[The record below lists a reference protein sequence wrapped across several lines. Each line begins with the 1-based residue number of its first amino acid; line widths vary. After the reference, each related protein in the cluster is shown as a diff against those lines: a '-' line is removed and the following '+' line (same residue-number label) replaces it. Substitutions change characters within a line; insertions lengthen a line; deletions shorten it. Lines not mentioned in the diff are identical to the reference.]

1 MRAVRQVAA
10 YRAVVVLLWGLAAY
24 ATVVCRGLFWDGS
37 SFLANILDHGG
48 FHDFYVARAHVD
60 WVTQAPV
67 LLLSEFGVRD
77 TRLLS
82 MAYSASLFALPAALY
97 HLALA
102 RVRHDA
108 VLLGIVIAAVAVVYL
123 PTSFF
128 IIGEYNATFAAVT
141 AGMAVT
147 MTSRESRLGD
157 ASLLCVLGVFCVR
170 SYEAMV
176 WLGPLLAAAIVW
188 SRRKDRDPATK
199 ILAGIAALA
208 FIAAAVVAAATIA
221 DYWSHPHFIKVR
233 LMSFDFW
240 QNLQF
245 AIPLAGLAVSTVV
258 GLARPAWLE
267 GRGPLIVMGIA
278 TAVLASTPWWRLLHE
293 HSILY
298 PPAHYLARE
307 AAGLLLALLL
317 ACMWLH
323 VAWPAAGGLATPRR
337 GHDGAPHRRRH
348 SRRGADGTV
357 VRLPRPP
364 AQPGRQPAGHHS
376 RRRPAT
382 ARLAGQAVRPG
393 LVAARHERDREPH
406 ARPRFR
412 AGRQRLSEQPA
423 VRSGLRD
430 AAAPKRL
437 RLGTVRIMPDRGP
450 PGPLM
455 AGSAP
460 LRGASSCPHHDL

>member
-1 MRAVRQVAA
+1 MRQVAA

-24 ATVVCRGLFWDGS
+24 ATVACRGLFWDGS
-37 SFLANILDHGG
+37 SFLVNILDHGR

-60 WVTQAPV
+60 WVTQLPV
-67 LLLSEFGVRD
+67 LLLAEFGVRD
-77 TRLLS
+77 TRVLS
-82 MAYSASLFALPAALY
+82 MAYSAALFGLPAALY

-128 IIGEYNATFAAVT
+128 IIGEYNATFAAAT

-157 ASLLCVLGVFCVR
+157 ASLLCGLGVFCVR

-176 WLGPLLAAAIVW
+176 YLGPLLAAAIVW
-188 SRRKDRDPATK
+188 SRRNDKDPATK

-221 DYWSHPHFIKVR
+221 DYWSHSHFIKVR
-233 LMSFDFW
+233 SMSFDFW

-245 AIPLAGLAVSTVV
+245 AIPLAGLAVSAVV
-258 GLARPAWLE
+258 GLARPAWLQ

-278 TAVLASTPWWRLLHE
+278 AAVLASTPWWRLLHE

-298 PPAHYLARE
+298 PPSHYLARE
-307 AAGLLLALLL
+307 AAGLLLAVLL

-323 VAWPAAGGLATPRR
+323 VAWQRKPPPVLVTL
-337 GHDGAPHRRRH
+337 
-348 SRRGADGTV
+348 
-357 VRLPRPP
+357 RLPPVSQR
-364 AQPGRQPAGHHS
+364 
-376 RRRPAT
+376 
-382 ARLAGQAVRPG
+382 
-393 LVAARHERDREPH
+393 LVAAMTV
-406 ARPRFR
+406 
-412 AGRQRLSEQPA
+412 L
-423 VRSGLRD
+423 VI
-430 AAAPKRL
+430 AAAIPDVVLTGLWSDYLGRMRSLVDSRQGIIRASDLPLLDWPDKLFAQDWSLPAMSAIVSRTPGRAFVRVDNDFRSNPPFDPACGTLPRL
-437 RLGTVRIMPDRGP
+437 KGYGWR
-450 PGPLM
+450 
-455 AGSAP
+455 
-460 LRGASSCPHHDL
+460 

>member
-1 MRAVRQVAA
+1 MRQVAA

-24 ATVVCRGLFWDGS
+24 ATVACRGLFWDGS
-37 SFLANILDHGG
+37 SFLVNILDHGR

-60 WVTQAPV
+60 WVTQLPV
-67 LLLSEFGVRD
+67 LLLSGFGVRD
-77 TRLLS
+77 TRVLS
-82 MAYSASLFALPAALY
+82 MAYSAALFGLPTALY

-170 SYEAMV
+170 SYEATV
-176 WLGPLLAAAIVW
+176 YLGPLLAAAIVW
-188 SRRKDRDPATK
+188 SLRKDEDRATR

-208 FIAAAVVAAATIA
+208 FIAAAVVSAATIA
-221 DYWSHPHFIKVR
+221 DYWSHAHFIKVR
-233 LMSFDFW
+233 SMSFDFW

-245 AIPLAGLAVSTVV
+245 AIPLV
-258 GLARPAWLE
+258 GLAICAAIGLCRPPWLKA
-267 GRGPLIVMGIA
+267 RGPLIVVSICA
-278 TAVLASTPWWRLLHE
+278 ALLASTPWWRLLRE

-317 ACMWLH
+317 ICMWLH
-323 VAWPAAGGLATPRR
+323 VAWQRKPPLVLATLRLP
-337 GHDGAPHRRRH
+337 PV
-348 SRRGADGTV
+348 SRR
-357 VRLPRPP
+357 
-364 AQPGRQPAGHHS
+364 
-376 RRRPAT
+376 
-382 ARLAGQAVRPG
+382 
-393 LVAARHERDREPH
+393 LVAAMTV
-406 ARPRFR
+406 
-412 AGRQRLSEQPA
+412 L
-423 VRSGLRD
+423 VI
-430 AAAPKRL
+430 AAAIPDVVLTGLWSDYLGRMRSLVDSRQGIIRASDLPLLDWPDKLFAQDWSLPAMSAIVSRTPGRAFVRVDNDFFSNPPFDPACGTLPRL
-437 RLGTVRIMPDRGP
+437 TGYGWR
-450 PGPLM
+450 
-455 AGSAP
+455 
-460 LRGASSCPHHDL
+460 